1 MTKNRFYSEFTY
13 QEINYGNNFMM
24 SEMMNLD
31 FMHPVRSLHMKA
43 WQHFKDNK
51 FSYDGATF
59 VRERSNETI
68 FELASFIHDWLNS
81 NGYVGKKID
90 DMFIDIMI
98 TLNYPRELI
107 IKRYFLM
114 RMFTWVN
121 VLRHK
126 YILKDYNKELPDY
139 YYSLPEIF
147 INPLY

>member
-1 MTKNRFYSEFTY
+1 MTKNRFYNEFTY
-13 QEINYGNNFMM
+13 QEINFGNNYMM

-31 FMHPVRSLHMKA
+31 FMHPIRSLHLMA
-43 WQHFKDNK
+43 WRDFKDNK

-59 VRERSNETI
+59 VRERSDETI
-68 FELASFIHDWLNS
+68 FELASFIHDWMNS
-81 NGYVGKKID
+81 KGYVGKKID

-98 TLNYPRELI
+98 TLNYPKELI

-126 YILKDYNKELPDY
+126 YILKDYKKELPDY
-139 YYSLPEIF
+139 YYSLPEIY

>member
-1 MTKNRFYSEFTY
+1 MTKNRFYTDFSYT
-13 QEINYGNNFMM
+13 EIETGHQYMM
-24 SEMMNLD
+24 SELRGLD
-31 FMHPVRSLHMKA
+31 FKHPIRTLFMLA
-43 WQHFKDNK
+43 WEDFKNNK

-59 VRERSNETI
+59 VRERSDETI
-68 FELASFIHDWLNS
+68 FELASFIHDWMNS
-81 NGYVGKKID
+81 KGYVGKKID

-98 TLNYPRELI
+98 TLNYPKELI

-126 YILKDYNKELPDY
+126 YILKDYKKELPDY
-139 YYSLPEIF
+139 YYSLPEIY

>member
-1 MTKNRFYSEFTY
+1 MTKNRFYKDFTIE
-13 QEINYGNNFMM
+13 EISFGLNFMM
-24 SEMMNLD
+24 SEMSVLTLN
-31 FMHPVRSLHMKA
+31 HPLIKLRKKA
-43 WQHFKDNK
+43 WQDFKDNK

-59 VRERSNETI
+59 VRERSDETI
-68 FELASFIHDWLNS
+68 FELASFMHDWLNS
-81 NGYVGKKID
+81 KGYVGKKID

-98 TLNYPRELI
+98 TLNYPKELI

-126 YILKDYNKELPDY
+126 YILKDYKKELPDY
-139 YYSLPEIF
+139 YYSLPEIK

>member
-1 MTKNRFYSEFTY
+1 MTKDRFYKDFTY
-13 QEINYGNNFMM
+13 QEISDGYSYML
-24 SEMMNLD
+24 SELEHLPKNHFLIRL
-31 FMHPVRSLHMKA
+31 FNIV
-43 WQHFKDNK
+43 WQDFKDNK

-59 VRERSNETI
+59 VRERCNETI
-68 FELASFIHDWLNS
+68 FELSSFIHDWLNS
-81 NGYVGKKID
+81 MGYVGKKID

-98 TLNYPRELI
+98 TLNYAKELI

-126 YILKDYNKELPDY
+126 YILKDYKKELPDY
-139 YYSLPEIF
+139 YYRLPEIY

>member
-1 MTKNRFYSEFTY
+1 MTKNRFYIEFTY
-13 QEINYGNNFMM
+13 WEISDGYSYML
-24 SEMMNLD
+24 SELD
-31 FMHPVRSLHMKA
+31 ILSENHVLRRLFNIVWRD
-43 WQHFKDNK
+43 FKDEK
-51 FSYDGATF
+51 FKYDGATF
-59 VRERSNETI
+59 VRERSDETI

-98 TLNYPRELI
+98 TLNYPKELI

-126 YILKDYNKELPDY
+126 YILKDYKKELPDY
-139 YYSLPEIF
+139 YYSLPEIH